1 MNKIVQKISA
11 FVMVAVSVVSVGA
24 VMAPAAS
31 AKAKPVPWNYSLC
44 LSRQPMLS
52 MTTNS
57 THPCVAILQRKLNNL
72 YHVSPRLVVTGTF
85 GQKTKKAVKQFQTLK
100 SITVDGIVGPQ
111 TWNALLSD
119 YNPGD

>member
-31 AKAKPVPWNYSLC
+31 AKPVTWNYSLC

-57 THPCVAILQRKLNNL
+57 THPCVKILQRKLNNV
-72 YHVSPRLVVTGTF
+72 YHVEPRLVVSGVF
-85 GQKTKKAVKQFQTLK
+85 GQQTKKAVKKFQTLK

>member
-1 MNKIVQKISA
+1 MNKIVQKVSA

-31 AKAKPVPWNYSLC
+31 AKAKPVSWNYSLC
-44 LSRQPMLS
+44 LSRQPRLS

-57 THPCVAILQRKLNNL
+57 THPCVGILQRKLNNV
-72 YHVSPRLVVTGTF
+72 YHVEPRLVVNGVF
-85 GQKTKKAVKQFQTLK
+85 GQQTKKAVKKFQTLK